1 MRYLILLFI
10 ATPCMLWSQQVQF
23 NLDQLKELT
32 LNNNHLLMAGE
43 LKVESSNSMIQAAFT
58 FEPTELFYA
67 FDENDIAINGLPN
80 HKFGFQQNFDFPSV
94 YGARKSVF
102 EAQNRLA
109 ENGQAYNRAL
119 VLKSVTKS
127 YYWLLY
133 LEKKRLLLEELINL
147 YSDYAKHAQLKFE
160 SGESTKLESLTAKTK
175 QQQLVTNFKAL
186 EKELNEGYLQLKSL
200 VQVDTVFQL
209 DVNDDLKYANIGN
222 DSLVQLGENLSKAR
236 IAVKE
241 SELKVKKQEM
251 IPGLSVN
258 YFVGSNRSLDA
269 NLQGYQV
276 GLKLP
281 LLYVGDRAQV
291 KSKTLALAAAKQEYE
306 DYQWRFTSY
315 RDQIEANLQRYQV
328 QLNYFDTEGLSFA
341 EEITIISKA
350 AYDGGEINFFN
361 YTGSLEDA
369 MRIKLDYLETVNNY
383 NQAAIEFNYAILEL

>member
-1 MRYLILLFI
+1 MI
-10 ATPCMLWSQQVQF
+10 WGQQVQLD
-23 NLDQLKELT
+23 LDQLKELT

-43 LKVESSNSMIQAAFT
+43 LKVESSNSIIQSAFT

-80 HKFGFQQNFDFPSV
+80 HKFGFQQNFDFPTV

-109 ENGQAYNRAL
+109 ENGQAYNRAQL
-119 VLKSVTKS
+119 LKSVTKS
-127 YYWLLY
+127 YYSLLY

-147 YSDYAKHAQLKFE
+147 YSDYAQQAKLKYE

-175 QQQLVTNFKAL
+175 QQQLLTSFNAL
-186 EKELNEGYLQLKSL
+186 EKELQEGYLQLKSF
-200 VQVDTVFQL
+200 VQVDTIFQV
-209 DVNDDLKYANIGN
+209 DVSDHSKYENIVNDWLI
-222 DSLVQLGENLSKAR
+222 QLGDNLSKSR

-251 IPGLSVN
+251 LPGFSVN
-258 YFVGSNRSLDA
+258 YFIGSNRALDA

-281 LLYVGDRAQV
+281 LLYVGDRAEV
-291 KSKTLALAAAKQEYE
+291 KSKRLAITAAKQEYE
-306 DYQWRFTSY
+306 DYQWRFNSY
-315 RDQIEANLQRYQV
+315 REQLEANMQRYQV
-328 QLNYFDTEGLSFA
+328 QLNYFDTEGLRFA
-341 EEITIISKA
+341 EEITTISKA

-369 MRIKLDYLETVNNY
+369 MRIKLDYLETLNNY
-383 NQAAIEFNYAILEL
+383 NQTAIELNYAIIEL